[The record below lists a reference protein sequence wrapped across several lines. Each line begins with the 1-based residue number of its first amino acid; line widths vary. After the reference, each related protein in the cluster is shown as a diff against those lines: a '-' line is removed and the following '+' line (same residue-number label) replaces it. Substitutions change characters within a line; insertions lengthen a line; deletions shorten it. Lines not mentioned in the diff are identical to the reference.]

1 MVSKP
6 VRKSALFVLSV
17 VLILLGLAT
26 SEQTSY
32 AASAGTF
39 YNPIVSSGADPWMIQ
54 YNGVYYLTRTTGNN
68 VTIWKSDSI
77 SGVESGP
84 KVTVWSNANT
94 AFKDIWAPELHY
106 YDGYWY
112 IYFSADENGVGA
124 THRMYVLKSATSD
137 PFSKYTFIGQL
148 TDPSDLWAIDG
159 TVLTYNDRLYFIW
172 SGWNSETDKVQRLFI
187 APMDSP
193 THISGNRVLI
203 SSPTYSW
210 ETSAKAINEGPEV
223 LQHGGKTFIVYS
235 ANSSASNAY
244 CLGMLT
250 LEGADPLDPAAWVK
264 TETPVF
270 KSAGIVYGPGH
281 NSFTQSVDG
290 TEDWIIYHAAKFNG
304 AGWTRNVRAQKF
316 SWNADGTPNFGTP
329 VSTDLP
335 MALPS
340 GETLQRT
347 TYEAEQAA
355 TTNTLVVNEANASGG
370 KVVGHI
376 DYADSSVQF
385 NVQVP
390 VSGNYTM
397 YVRYDNGTAGDST
410 HNVSVNNGTAKTI
423 TYPKTG
429 GWVYQSIATLSVAL
443 KAGSNTIQFTKGT
456 GFAELDC
463 IQIPV
468 ITPITSAA
476 LSPEAPNG
484 QQGWYTTP
492 VTLCLSATDQLTS
505 VANTVYS
512 LDGGNTWQTYTA
524 PIRFDQDGTY
534 AVAYRSADIA
544 GQEEMVKTVSFKL
557 DVTAPAIDIAMP
569 EDGRSYEDCVELTPS
584 MTTTDTASGVDP
596 IKTTVTLDTYAYK
609 LGTTVPLY
617 TLSLGQ
623 HTLTVSSA
631 DRVGNTGSKTVVFQT
646 VATVDSLKALV
657 ARFAKSKAIDNDG
670 IANSL
675 QAKLNND
682 SLQSF
687 VNEVQAQDGKHISH
701 EAANVLLRDAS
712 SLLLQH

>member
-1 MVSKP
+1 MVSELFK
-6 VRKSALFVLSV
+6 KGAAFVLSI
-17 VLILLGLAT
+17 VLILLGLTT
-26 SEQTSY
+26 SEQPSY
-32 AASAGTF
+32 AAAGTF
-39 YNPIVSSGADPWMIQ
+39 FNPIVSSGADPWMIQ

-94 AFKDIWAPELHY
+94 AFKDVWAPELHY

-137 PFSKYTFIGQL
+137 PFSNYTFIGQL
-148 TDPSDLWAIDG
+148 TDPSDQWAIDG

-172 SGWNSETDKVQRLFI
+172 SGWNSETDRVQRLFI

-210 ETSAKAINEGPEV
+210 ETSARAINEGPEV

-290 TEDWIIYHAAKFNG
+290 TEDWIIYHAAKYSG
-304 AGWTRNVRAQKF
+304 AGWKRTVRAQKF
-316 SWNADGTPNFGTP
+316 SWNGDGTPNFGTP

-355 TTNTLVVNEANASGG
+355 ATNTLVVNEANASGG

-397 YVRYDNGTAGDST
+397 YVRYDNGTAGNST
-410 HNVSVNNGTAKTI
+410 HNVSVNNGTAQTI

-429 GWVYQSIATLSVAL
+429 GWGHQNIATLSVAL

-456 GFAELDC
+456 SFAELDC
-463 IQIPV
+463 IQIPI

-476 LSPEAPNG
+476 LSPEVPNG
-484 QQGWYTTP
+484 KNGWYTQQ
-492 VTLCLSATDQLTS
+492 VTVSLSATDQLTS
-505 VANTVYS
+505 VAESVYS
-512 LDGGNTWQTYTA
+512 LDGGTTWQTYTA
-524 PIRFDQDGTY
+524 PITFSQDGTY
-534 AVAYRSADIA
+534 TVTYRSSDIA
-544 GQEEMVKTVSFKL
+544 GNEEIAKAVSFKL
-557 DVTAPAIDIAMP
+557 DTKAPKIEVAIP
-569 EDGRSYEDCVELTPS
+569 GDGSIYEDSGDLTPLV
-584 MTTTDTASGVDP
+584 TTIDTASGVDNS
-596 IKTTVTLDTYAYK
+596 KTTVTLDTYSYTI
-609 LGTTVPLY
+609 GTTVPL
-617 TLSLGQ
+617 LSLPLGS
-623 HTLTVSSA
+623 HSLVVSSA
-631 DRVGNTGSKTVVFQT
+631 DLAGNSGSKTVVFHT
-646 VATVDSLKALV
+646 VSSINSLKALV
-657 ARFAKSKAIDNDG
+657 TRFAKSKEIDNAG

-675 QAKLNND
+675 QVKLENGD
-682 SLQSF
+682 LRSF
-687 VNEVQAQDGKHISH
+687 VNEVQAQDGKHISNDV
-701 EAANVLLRDAS
+701 ANYLLRGARF
-712 SLLLQH
+712 LLSQQ